1 MLWLAS
7 DESGFVNGTDFVVD
21 GGLTKVCFLFF
32 GFLFFGFLIFL
43 SPPPGFVV
51 CVCLCAFD
59 QGRRKEEEERREK
72 NERIFITAACADS
85 SVLGIRDAGRTRDGS
100 AGQFRTV
107 MLIADTSDS
116 LKVCCSRNG
125 NSELT

>member
-21 GGLTKVCFLFF
+21 GGLTKVRFLFF
-32 GFLFFGFLIFL
+32 GFFFFLA
-43 SPPPGFVV
+43 PPPPPPRVLLSV
-51 CVCLCAFD
+51 CVCAFD

-100 AGQFRTV
+100 AGQFRTM

>member
-1 MLWLAS
+1 MARERRERVRQRDGFRGGWGV
-7 DESGFVNGTDFVVD
+7 DEGLFLVFWFFDFS
-21 GGLTKVCFLFF
+21 
-32 GFLFFGFLIFL
+32 L
-43 SPPPGFVV
+43 SPPHPPGFVV

-100 AGQFRTV
+100 AGQFRTM

>member
-1 MLWLAS
+1 MARERRERVRQRDGFRGGWGV
-7 DESGFVNGTDFVVD
+7 DEG
-21 GGLTKVCFLFF
+21 LFF
-32 GFLFFGFLIFL
+32 VFWFFDFSL
-43 SPPPGFVV
+43 SPPPPPGFVV

-100 AGQFRTV
+100 AGQFRTM